1 MSMSSLTS
9 SEVNEISYVVMDA
22 VLFAFRNSHDL
33 MKIADEF
40 CSGSFSDAVKLC
52 MENGMNNML
61 TMCDMAKEEEYEKTC
76 WLCGHPV
83 SEHKDSPF
91 GPICPDKK
99 VKG

>member
-1 MSMSSLTS
+1 MTMSSLTS

-22 VLFAFRNSHDL
+22 VLFAFRNSYDL

-52 MENGMNNML
+52 MENGMNSML
-61 TMCDMAKEEEYEKTC
+61 QMCDMAKDEEKEKTC
-76 WLCGHPV
+76 WLCGCPA

-91 GPICPDKK
+91 GPICPDRKASE
-99 VKG
+99 